1 MTDTNIVVDITI
13 PAESFEL
20 GRVFSEFQELTV
32 RLERIV
38 PLRSEPMPLLWVSDG
53 KKPAIKAALQDHSQT
68 ELVRT
73 ISTAN
78 DEELFE
84 VRWQTEL
91 NGLIQIMIETDAR
104 LLKAEGTAEEWQF
117 RLRFGTHEDLTA
129 FNQAVTDHGI
139 PLLLRQLHNSAKLSD
154 DASLSSKQRETIK
167 QAYRRG
173 YFNVPRDSSVTD
185 LADTMGISD
194 SALSQR
200 LRRGLSVLVQE
211 TLISQTT
218 GDRTAN
224 RGE

>member
-20 GRVFSEFQELTV
+20 GRVFSEFQGLSV
-32 RLERIV
+32 RLERVV
-38 PLRSEPMPLLWVSDG
+38 PLRSEPLPLVWLSHDDPSAVQ
-53 KKPAIKAALQDHSQT
+53 AALQEHSQT

-84 VRWQTEL
+84 VHWQTEIG
-91 NGLIQIMIETDAR
+91 GLIRIMIDTDAR
-104 LLKAEGTAEEWQF
+104 LLKAEGTAEEWRF
-117 RLRFGTHEDLTA
+117 RLRFATHEDLTA

-139 PLLLRQLHNSAKLSD
+139 PLLLRQLHSSAESTD
-154 DASLSSKQRETIK
+154 DPSLSTKQREAITE
-167 QAYRRG
+167 AYRQG

-185 LADTMGISD
+185 LADAMDISD

-200 LRRGLSVLVQE
+200 LRRGLSVLVRE
-211 TLISQTT
+211 TLISNTT
-218 GDRTAN
+218 SDSAAS
-224 RGE
+224 EE